1 MNYSKT
7 PLIAL
12 ERELADTERNVGE
25 IRAEIDRRHA
35 TLSRPNGAVT
45 MRDSRLPLEK
55 LSTAAGRTNPTAAGV
70 LVTDC

>member
-12 ERELADTERNVGE
+12 EHELLDAERNVGE
-25 IRAEIDRRHA
+25 LRAEIDRRRA

-45 MRDSRLPLEK
+45 MRDTRLPLEN
-55 LSTAAGRTNPTAAGV
+55 LSTTAGRITPAAAGV

>member
-12 ERELADTERNVGE
+12 ERELADAERNVGE
-25 IRAEIDRRHA
+25 LRAEIDRRRA

-45 MRDSRLPLEK
+45 MRDTRLSLEN
-55 LSTAAGRTNPTAAGV
+55 LSTAAGRINAAPAGV